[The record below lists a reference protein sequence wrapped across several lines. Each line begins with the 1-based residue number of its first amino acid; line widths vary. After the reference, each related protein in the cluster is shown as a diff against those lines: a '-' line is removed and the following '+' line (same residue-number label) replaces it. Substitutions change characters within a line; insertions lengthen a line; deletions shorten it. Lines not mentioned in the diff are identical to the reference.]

1 MRSGVIIVAVM
12 AIAGALAGLA
22 GANQVLGVLGRA
34 SPNFSGGIG
43 FDAIAVALLGRS
55 HPVGVLFA
63 GLLFGALEAGGRQM
77 QVVGRGQHRSDRHHP
92 GADHRVRRRADAGAR
107 RVSLPCSARRPGGDA
122 SRARGAGGALDPARR
137 RRTLVTGWIL
147 LVLAVFVATAFGI
160 GISGNAVFRMSLPRD
175 AIALPNLIVPA
186 APYVY
191 VASALLAFLGVRQFL
206 RGGARW
212 SSVSLGIGLA
222 IVVSAF
228 LVWAAAGKA
237 FSLTGMLESTMVRAV
252 PIALGGL
259 AGVLSERVGVVNI
272 GIEGMLLAG
281 AFTGAIVGSLTG
293 GIGGTIA
300 AVAVGGLFGLLLA
313 ALVVTHRVDQII
325 AGVAINVFVLGLTSY
340 VSSQVLA
347 EHHALNNAPVF
358 RPIAIPFLSDLPV
371 IGPVVFRQNIFVYGA
386 LILVAIA
393 TYYLFHTRSGLRARA
408 VGEHPEA
415 ADTLGINVYRIRYL
429 NVTLGGM
436 VAGFG
441 GAWFTLGSVGRFDE
455 GMTGGRGFIGLAAM
469 IFGRWHPVGAL
480 MAALVFGFADSLQQK
495 LAILQTPIPS
505 EFLAMAPYVA
515 TIVLVAGLIGRARP
529 PAADGKPYIK
539 E

>member
-1 MRSGVIIVAVM
+1 MTDF
-12 AIAGALAGLA
+12 ALAA
-22 GANQVLGVLGRA
+22 
-34 SPNFSGGIG
+34 
-43 FDAIAVALLGRS
+43 
-55 HPVGVLFA
+55 
-63 GLLFGALEAGGRQM
+63 M
-77 QVVGRGQHRSDRHHP
+77 
-92 GADHRVRRRADAGAR
+92 
-107 RVSLPCSARRPGGDA
+107 RP
-122 SRARGAGGALDPARR
+122 LDPAMR
-137 RRTLVTGWIL
+137 RRTLTVGWIL
-147 LVLAVFVATAFGI
+147 IALAIFVATAFGI
-160 GISGNAVFRMSLPRD
+160 DTQGNAVFRLSLPRD
-175 AIALPNLIVPA
+175 AIALPNLVVPA

-191 VASALLAFLGVRQFL
+191 VAAALLAFLGVRQFL

-212 SSVSLGIGLA
+212 SSISLGIGLA
-222 IVVSAF
+222 LLVSAF

-300 AVAVGGLFGLLLA
+300 AVAIGGLFGLLLA

-358 RPIAIPFLSDLPV
+358 RPIAIPFLSELPV
-371 IGPVVFRQNIFVYGA
+371 VGPVVFRQNIFVYGA

-415 ADTLGINVYRIRYL
+415 ADTLGLNVYRIRYL